1 MTSAHSVITRCAA
14 VALVLAASAHAGL
27 AQGGGLDGRAVALT
41 WHKVS
46 REPLDFRAAA
56 ERSDAVTHASNFDR
70 PDATK
75 AEAARLEHDLAAMDA
90 SREFVVRVSD
100 NISEYDHDRGE
111 FSVMLF
117 KPGFFVDVPAFA
129 QQYRLVFANA
139 EQARAIKMAKDEAR
153 VFDAKLNATGRAVV
167 DEIHFRVTGTGDP
180 SGAVTGQQVIRAEI
194 TSAQM
199 LDRAGAVVFAPKMLV
214 SAASPTTQPNPSS
227 TSGTSKS
234 PGPSASSA
242 ALDVAG
248 LRVGMKAKDLERTL
262 RRLFGP
268 TTREASSKS
277 WFPGFRSALVVNDMK
292 CVELPGRGRAPAP
305 GTVCVTAFLDGDDIV
320 RSIRVERVFPYVD
333 AEVFRATLVRRY
345 GPVTDAKE
353 SGTYALGWGPPIDKL
368 LAYDQSGPHTA
379 VAAYYEANDDFMTR
393 GMNALPHIRVVLQ
406 LVDASWASQPG
417 K

>member
-1 MTSAHSVITRCAA
+1 MTRPNGYVARLSAAA
-14 VALVLAASAHAGL
+14 LFFATLPAVGL
-27 AQGGGLDGRAVALT
+27 AQGGGLDDRAVALT
-41 WHKVS
+41 WHKLS
-46 REPLDFRAAA
+46 GEPLDFRAAT

-70 PDATK
+70 PDVLK
-75 AEAARLEHDLAAMDA
+75 AEAARLEHDLAAMDPA
-90 SREFVVRVSD
+90 REFVVRVSD
-100 NISEYDHDRGE
+100 NISKYDHDRGE

-117 KPGFFVDVPAFA
+117 KPGFFIEVPAFE

-153 VFDAKLNATGRAVV
+153 VFDAKLNASGRAVV
-167 DEIHFRVTGTGDP
+167 DEIHFRVTGSGDP
-180 SGAVTGQQVIRAEI
+180 SGAVTGQHVIRAEI

-199 LDRAGAVVFAPKMLV
+199 LDRAGAVVFAPKVLV
-214 SAASPTTQPNPSS
+214 SAESSANRANASAPT
-227 TSGTSKS
+227 
-234 PGPSASSA
+234 GPSVPSA
-242 ALDVAG
+242 LLDVAG
-248 LRVGMKAKDLERTL
+248 LRVGIKAKDLEGTL

-268 TTREASSKS
+268 ATRQASSKS
-277 WFPGFRSALVVNDMK
+277 WFPGFRAALVVNDMK
-292 CVELPGRGRAPAP
+292 CIQMPGTARAPAP

-320 RSIRVERVFPYVD
+320 RSIRIERVFPYVD

-345 GPVTDAKE
+345 GPVAEAKE
-353 SGTYALGWGPPIDKL
+353 SGTYALGWGPPIDRS

-406 LVDASWASQPG
+406 LVDASWAASQG